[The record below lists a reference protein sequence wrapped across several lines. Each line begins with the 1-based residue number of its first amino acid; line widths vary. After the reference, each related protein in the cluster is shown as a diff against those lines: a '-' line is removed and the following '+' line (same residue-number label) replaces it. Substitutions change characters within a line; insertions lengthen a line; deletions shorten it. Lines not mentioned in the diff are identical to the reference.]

1 MKIRIKLFAS
11 LRAGRFS
18 EAELE
23 LPEGSAV
30 AAALTQAQVP
40 ESEAAVIFVNSRH
53 ALPTSVLGNG
63 DVLAVFPPVGGG

>member
-18 EAELE
+18 EEELE

-30 AAALTQAQVP
+30 AAALTQARVP
-40 ESEAAVIFVNSRH
+40 ESEAAIIFVNSRH
-53 ALPTSVLGNG
+53 AVPASALGDG